1 MKLSTSTFQRGW
13 LARGLA
19 GLMAGATFCAT
30 GAVFAQTLD
39 FSRFMQSVNSSST
52 QPAGPVTPG
61 VAPVA
66 GSTGTYVQ
74 VLDGLINVTNPG
86 GAQTFGPGRFGFT
99 PQNMTPPVV
108 VLPVNPGLLFAP
120 RPVFLTAQPSGP
132 KGDPDI
138 VIPIAVPASP
148 EIPTLPPPV
157 VVLPLLSGAGYTFA
171 NWGSDG
177 IANLG
182 VGPAVFDSQSVLTK
196 FTGTTSPF
204 MVNSAVTAANAGHL
218 NDLGWGRW
226 VAGTVTDHG
235 LPIDLTTL
243 PSGMPY
249 VVGRLTPDAA
259 LPVSG
264 TMTYTLAGATPAIDR
279 LTGAI
284 GQLSGSLSI
293 AFVSGSYSV
302 TPNLNIAMNAGPKYV
317 TGAGTTTVGAD
328 GSRAAFITLT
338 QNVTGGACTGGNCTL
353 TTQGML
359 TGAAANNAG
368 LVYSLRGPDVQVT
381 GAAGFKR

>member
-1 MKLSTSTFQRGW
+1 MKLATSTIQCSWPGRS
-13 LARGLA
+13 LA
-19 GLMAGATFCAT
+19 GLVAGAMFCAT
-30 GAVFAQTLD
+30 GAAFAQTPD
-39 FSRFMQSVNSSST
+39 FSRFVPPSQSSST
-52 QPAGPVTPG
+52 PPVVLPVPG
-61 VAPVA
+61 VAPGA
-66 GSTGTYVQ
+66 GTTGSYVQ
-74 VLDGLINVTNPG
+74 VMDGMINVANPG
-86 GAQTFGPGRFGFT
+86 GMQTFGPGQFGFT
-99 PQNMTPPVV
+99 QPNMTPPVV
-108 VLPVNPGLLFAP
+108 VLPVNPGLQFAP
-120 RPVFLTAQPSGP
+120 PPFSTVHSSEPATEPGT
-132 KGDPDI
+132 
-138 VIPIAVPASP
+138 VIPIIVPGAP
-148 EIPTLPPPV
+148 GVPTPPPPV
-157 VVLPLLSGAGYTFA
+157 IVRPLLSGAGYTFA

-177 IANLG
+177 LANLG
-182 VGPAVFDSQSVLTK
+182 AGPAVFNSQSALTK

-204 MVNSAVTAANAGHL
+204 VVNSAVTVANAGHL
-218 NDLGWGRW
+218 DDLGWGRW

-235 LPIDLTTL
+235 LPIDLTTQ

-293 AFVSGSYSV
+293 SFVSGSYSV
-302 TPNLNIAMNAGPKYV
+302 TPNLNIAMNAGPTYAA
-317 TGAGTTTVGAD
+317 GAGTTAVGAD
-328 GSRAAFITLT
+328 GSRAAFNTMT

-353 TTQGML
+353 TTQGLL